1 MTHRAR
7 VVTGAL
13 LGAFFLAG
21 CSIPE
26 VPDFWH
32 TKKNEPPA
40 PAPAAGDWALVGAGS
55 YAKSDDDED
64 VDGHVRLQGPTTVYA
79 GYRGEGPGERE
90 FSQQELEEAGFRGF
104 SAPAPAAS
112 FEGPKTAKGAARAGS
127 FQPLREVP
135 R

>member
-1 MTHRAR
+1 MAHPAR
-7 VVTGAL
+7 IAWSAL
-13 LGAFFLAG
+13 VGAFFLAG

-32 TKKNEPPA
+32 DEATGPPPPA
-40 PAPAAGDWALVGAGS
+40 PAAADWAFVGAGS
-55 YAKSDDDED
+55 YVKVEEDED
-64 VDGHVRLQGPTTVYA
+64 LDGMNRLQGPTTVYA

-112 FEGPKTAKGAARAGS
+112 FEGPKTAEGNARPGS